1 MSYFL
6 GTFLFLLLEA
16 GFYVFVNWFFRP
28 HERQCV
34 PERAKQH
41 TRARETVSTS
51 MTSRDSPLRA
61 RPPRDLASLFVSF
74 LVKGLG

>member
-16 GFYVFVNWFFRP
+16 GFYLFVNWFFRP

-34 PERAKQH
+34 PERAKQ
-41 TRARETVSTS
+41 
-51 MTSRDSPLRA
+51 
-61 RPPRDLASLFVSF
+61 
-74 LVKGLG
+74 

>member
-34 PERAKQH
+34 PERAKQY

-51 MTSRDSPLRA
+51 TTSRDSPLRA
-61 RPPRDLASLFVSF
+61 RPPRDLASLFVSRE
-74 LVKGLG
+74 GLG

>member
-6 GTFLFLLLEA
+6 

-51 MTSRDSPLRA
+51 MASRDSPLRA
-61 RPPRDLASLFVSF
+61 RPPRDLASRFVSF

>member
-28 HERQCV
+28 HERQLPHLLFASSVFCCWMMWGIIYM
-34 PERAKQH
+34 AQ
-41 TRARETVSTS
+41 
-51 MTSRDSPLRA
+51 MNPLVLPVMNEA
-61 RPPRDLASLFVSF
+61 
-74 LVKGLG
+74 

>member
-16 GFYVFVNWFFRP
+16 GFYLFVNWFFRP

-34 PERAKQH
+34 PERAKH
-41 TRARETVSTS
+41 WHARARD
-51 MTSRDSPLRA
+51 RL
-61 RPPRDLASLFVSF
+61 
-74 LVKGLG
+74 